1 MVDIFQSRAL
11 YTFKLLMNYKSK
23 SNFQISK
30 NAELQDTF
38 PPCDLLESD
47 LPYIPAKLRQKPRG
61 NHGILEKVYQ
71 S

>member
-1 MVDIFQSRAL
+1 MADIFQSRAL

-47 LPYIPAKLRQKPRG
+47 LPYIPAK
-61 NHGILEKVYQ
+61 
-71 S
+71 